1 MPLSAFLR
9 TVQGGVRTA
18 RAASSL
24 MTRSMFSNSS
34 KNPLRLEEQQRS
46 MVAKGVDAQICEIP
60 EGTKLVGLNVHAA
73 PTREELSLG
82 HPMYSHDSLLRL
94 TEPEQA
100 FIDGL
105 KKKYHAKSVQ
115 FTVWAKMKC
124 LVAKSS
130 AGETVFYVHPEQV
143 TMNP

>member
-9 TVQGGVRTA
+9 TAQGGVRRA

-24 MTRSMFSNSS
+24 MTRSIFSNPS
-34 KNPLRLEEQQRS
+34 KNPLPLEEQQSS

-60 EGTKLVGLNVHAA
+60 EGTQLVGLNVHAA
-73 PTREELSLG
+73 STREELSLG
-82 HPMYSHDSLLRL
+82 QPMYPHDSLWRL
-94 TEPEQA
+94 TDPEKA
-100 FIDGL
+100 FMDDL
-105 KKKYHAKSVQ
+105 KKKYHAKTVQ

-130 AGETVFYVHPEQV
+130 TGEPVFYVHPEQV